1 MKYLNGLEP
10 GPLPLMS
17 LARLQIR
24 KSLGAGA
31 PTAAAARNIN
41 RHIEQLALPTSI
53 KHYLRYEER
62 FVTAEDAGESCE
74 NQ

>member
-24 KSLGAGA
+24 KSLG
-31 PTAAAARNIN
+31 PRNLN

-53 KHYLRYEER
+53 KHFMRYEER
-62 FVTAEDAGESCE
+62 FVTADDAAETGE
-74 NQ
+74 N